1 MIVYMIWPMGNGSVN
16 RSEESAGNRM
26 VNIQRTEKR
35 HCVMVKHG
43 WAPDDYKTH
52 VDEGILNINFET
64 DIFQKQA
71 FYFLSRNMS
80 VFVSAHTSSGKTLVA
95 EYAISLSQ
103 LHGTR
108 TIYTSPIKALSNQ
121 KYHDFKMKYKD
132 VGIVTGDVQVN
143 SSAKCLVMTTEILR
157 NMVYRNGD
165 LLRDTEFVVFDEV
178 HYINDS
184 DRGVVWEECII
195 MLPKHINLIMLSA
208 TIPNGLEFS
217 EWVGRTQS
225 KTIYVIST
233 SKRAVPL
240 EHVLYSDWNVY
251 AIEDEADKKRA
262 SNFKD
267 GPTPLSKK
275 GKVLGKF
282 KICDVV
288 NFIMRRRLAPAI
300 LFCFSKKKCEEYAEI
315 LGPLSLND
323 EQSREHVRAF
333 LNEAIKCLS
342 AEDRCL
348 PQVVSMTS
356 MVLNGIAVH
365 HGSLLPFV
373 KECVELLFS
382 MNLVKIL
389 LATETFAMGVNM
401 PAKCCVFLSLS
412 KIDNGTF
419 RYLSS
424 GEYIQMSGRAGRR
437 GMDTVGTVMIA
448 DPKLPTIDVIR
459 RIIKGTPFSLSSQF
473 KLSFGLI
480 LLSLRSNVKVEELMR
495 RSYGEHRSQKNYDKD
510 MDRLRELE
518 AEDEACV
525 KCGDMMEYLCAV
537 EEICSKNWKL
547 ICKSPILCKGTKLL
561 LKDNSICVINSVCGS
576 TVVVDRCEDADECGE
591 SIEHGRC
598 DRIADDELNDSG
610 SMGMLSY
617 PLSIRRPLV
626 KSKVSVSEIFCV
638 VKNGKPFWSYGLTDV
653 MDVLEAKRLSGVCA
667 YLEGKHNAC
676 EKMVQ
681 HYIEAITKMSNRRE
695 AEAIRTRYKISSL
708 HMIDE
713 YSKRME
719 FLTKRGFVDGAI
731 TLKGKAAAEI
741 RTVNEVLVVEMIFS
755 NEFELMDGRKII
767 SLMSSMVYEEA
778 LENVGEEILYN
789 ETKMIAKYFA
799 EMSGEICDLGIP
811 PFTALNFSLV
821 DAVHEWCCGSSLSK
835 IVSKYG
841 VPEGSFVRLIL
852 RLEECCRELMGV
864 AVMIGDKDLE
874 KKIEDASKSMKRDV
888 IFLPSLYL

>member
-1 MIVYMIWPMGNGSVN
+1 MDNENTNKSEVN
-16 RSEESAGNRM
+16 AESGITN
-26 VNIQRTEKR
+26 VQRTEKK
-35 HCVMVKHG
+35 HCVMTNQG
-43 WAPDDYKTH
+43 WIPDDYKNY
-52 VDEGILNINFET
+52 VNESILNVNFET
-64 DIFQKQA
+64 DAFQKQA
-71 FYFLSRNMS
+71 FYFLSRGMS

-103 LHGTR
+103 FHGTR

-143 SSAKCLVMTTEILR
+143 PSAKCLVMTTEILR

-195 MLPKHINLIMLSA
+195 MLPKHISLIMLSA

-225 KTIYVIST
+225 RTIYVIST
-233 SKRAVPL
+233 NKRAVPL

-251 AIEDEADKKRA
+251 AIEDETEKKRA
-262 SNFKD
+262 SNFKE
-267 GPTPLSKK
+267 GPMPLSKK
-275 GKVLGKF
+275 AKIQARF
-282 KICDVV
+282 KICDVA
-288 NFIMRRRLAPAI
+288 NFIMKKRLVPAI
-300 LFCFSKKKCEEYAEI
+300 FFCFSKKKCEEYAEI
-315 LGPLSLND
+315 LGPLNLND
-323 EQSREHVRAF
+323 EQSKGHVRAF

-356 MVLNGIAVH
+356 MVMNGIAVH

-437 GMDTVGTVMIA
+437 GMDAVGTVMIA
-448 DPKLPTIDVIR
+448 DPKLPNIEVIR
-459 RIIKGTPFSLSSQF
+459 RIIKGCPLSLSSQF

-495 RSYGEHRSQKNYDKD
+495 RSYGEHRNQKNYDKD
-510 MDRLRELE
+510 MNRLRELE
-518 AEDEACV
+518 AEDEVCV
-525 KCGDMMEYLCAV
+525 KCGDMMEYLCAI

-561 LKDNSICVINSVCGS
+561 LKDNSTCVVNSVNET
-576 TVVVDRCEDADECGE
+576 TVTVDRCEEVE
-591 SIEHGRC
+591 EYRENIEHGLS
-598 DRIADDELNDSG
+598 EGVTKHEPNG
-610 SMGMLSY
+610 SAGSIGMLLY
-617 PLSIRRPLV
+617 PISIRRPLN
-626 KSKVSVSEIFCV
+626 KNKVNVSEIFCV
-638 VKNGKPFWSYGLTDV
+638 LKDGRSFWNYGLTNV
-653 MDVLEAKRLSGVCA
+653 TDVLEVKRLSEVCA
-667 YLEGKHNAC
+667 SLEGRHDGC
-676 EKMVQ
+676 EKMKQ
-681 HYIEAITKMSNRRE
+681 HYTEAITKMSNRRE
-695 AEAIRTRYKISSL
+695 AEAIRTRYNISSL

-713 YSKRME
+713 YNKRME
-719 FLTKRGFVDGAI
+719 FLAKRGFVDGTI

-755 NEFELMDGRKII
+755 NEFEFMDGKKII

-778 LENVGEEILYN
+778 LESPEEETLYN
-789 ETKMIAKYFA
+789 ETKMIENYFF
-799 EMSGEICDLGIP
+799 EMSKEMSDLGIP
-811 PFTALNFSLV
+811 PFAALNFSLV

-852 RLEECCRELMGV
+852 RLEECCRELISV